1 MSPRELQIEVERR
14 LQLINPEL
22 SLAGKLP
29 SDTIISFINE
39 AIDKFWKTRYSGLNF
54 KQRGF
59 EQDQKRTDDLRTLVT
74 KHTYK
79 DTDIS
84 KINQVEYTVTLPDDY
99 VILLGDTAGISP
111 VDGVINNC
119 WEKDALGNYKI
130 KYSDTI
136 EGTIETVDRIKENS
150 LSEYRLKYTKAKP
163 IRLIQD
169 NTITLYTDGNY
180 KVAEYTIEYL
190 KKPSKVD
197 LKTNPTDEYTDLPS
211 HTHMEVVKLAVQL
224 ILATLPN
231 YNVYSNEVNSME

>member
-29 SDTIISFINE
+29 SDTIMSFINE

-79 DTDIS
+79 DIDIS
-84 KINQVEYTVTLPDDY
+84 KVNQEEYTVTLPDDY
-99 VILLGDTAGISP
+99 VILLGDTAGIAP
-111 VDGVINNC
+111 ADGITNVC
-119 WEKDALGNYKI
+119 WEKDSEGNYKV

-150 LSEYRLKYTKAKP
+150 LSEYHLKYTKAKP
-163 IRLIQD
+163 IKLMQD
-169 NTITLYTDGNY
+169 NTITLYTDGQY

-190 KKPSKVD
+190 KRPSKVTLVD
-197 LKTNPTDEYTDLPS
+197 TPTDEYTDLPA
-211 HTHMEVVKLAVQL
+211 HTHMEIVKIAVQL
-224 ILATLPN
+224 ILGTLPN
-231 YNVYSNEVNSME
+231 YNVYSNEVNTME

>member
-1 MSPRELQIEVERR
+1 MSPRKLQIEVERR

-39 AIDKFWKTRYSGLNF
+39 AIDKFWKTRYSGLNY

-111 VDGVINNC
+111 ADGVINNC

>member
-39 AIDKFWKTRYSGLNF
+39 AIDKFWKTRYSGLNY

-79 DTDIS
+79 DTDIT
-84 KINQVEYTVTLPDDY
+84 KVNQEEYTVTLPNDY

-111 VDGVINNC
+111 ADGVINNC

>member
-39 AIDKFWKTRYSGLNF
+39 AIDKFWKTRYSGLNY

-79 DTDIS
+79 DTDIT
-84 KINQVEYTVTLPDDY
+84 KVNQEEYTVTLPDDY

-111 VDGVINNC
+111 ADGVINNC

-211 HTHMEVVKLAVQL
+211 HTHVEVVKLAVQL

>member
-29 SDTIISFINE
+29 SDTIMSFINE
-39 AIDKFWKTRYSGLNF
+39 AIDKFWKTRYSGLNY

-84 KINQVEYTVTLPDDY
+84 KINQEEYTVTLPDDY

-111 VDGVINNC
+111 ADGVINNC

>member
-79 DTDIS
+79 DTDIT
-84 KINQVEYTVTLPDDY
+84 KVNQVEYTVTLPDDY

-111 VDGVINNC
+111 ADGVINNC

>member
-29 SDTIISFINE
+29 SDTIMSFINE

-79 DTDIS
+79 DIDIS
-84 KINQVEYTVTLPDDY
+84 KVNQEEYTVTLPDDY
-99 VILLGDTAGISP
+99 VILLGDTAGIAP
-111 VDGVINNC
+111 ADGITNDC

-163 IRLIQD
+163 IKLMQD
-169 NTITLYTDGNY
+169 NTITLYTDGQY

-190 KKPSKVD
+190 KRPSKVTLVD
-197 LKTNPTDEYTDLPS
+197 TPTDEYTDLPA
-211 HTHMEVVKLAVQL
+211 HTHMEIVKIAVQL
-224 ILATLPN
+224 ILGTLPN
-231 YNVYSNEVNSME
+231 YNVYSNEVNTME

>member
-29 SDTIISFINE
+29 SDTIMSFINE

-79 DTDIS
+79 DIDIT
-84 KINQVEYTVTLPDDY
+84 KVNQEEYTVTLPDDY
-99 VILLGDTAGISP
+99 VILLGDTAGIAP
-111 VDGVINNC
+111 ADGVINNC
-119 WEKDALGNYKI
+119 WEKDALGNYRI

-197 LKTNPTDEYTDLPS
+197 LKTNPTNEYIDLPV
-211 HTHMEVVKLAVQL
+211 HTHMEIVKLAVQL

>member
-29 SDTIISFINE
+29 SDTIMSFINE

-79 DTDIS
+79 DIDIT
-84 KINQVEYTVTLPDDY
+84 KVNQEEYTVTLPDDY
-99 VILLGDTAGISP
+99 VILLGDTAGIAP
-111 VDGVINNC
+111 ADGITNDC
-119 WEKDALGNYKI
+119 WEKDSEGNYKV

-150 LSEYRLKYTKAKP
+150 LSEYHLKYTKAKP
-163 IRLIQD
+163 IKLMQD
-169 NTITLYTDGNY
+169 NTITLYTDGQY

-190 KKPSKVD
+190 KRPSKVT
-197 LKTNPTDEYTDLPS
+197 LVGTPTDEYTDLPA
-211 HTHMEVVKLAVQL
+211 HTHMEIVKMAVQL
-224 ILATLPN
+224 ILGTLPN
-231 YNVYSNEVNSME
+231 YNVYSNEVNTME

>member
-39 AIDKFWKTRYSGLNF
+39 AIDKFWKTRYSGLNY

-150 LSEYRLKYTKAKP
+150 LSEYHLKYTKAKP

-169 NTITLYTDGNY
+169 NTITLYTDGQY
-180 KVAEYTIEYL
+180 KVSEYTIEYL
-190 KKPSKVD
+190 KKPSKVG

-231 YNVYSNEVNSME
+231 YNVYSNEINSME

>member
-39 AIDKFWKTRYSGLNF
+39 AIDKFWKTRYSGLNY

-79 DTDIS
+79 DTDIT
-84 KINQVEYTVTLPDDY
+84 KVNQEEYTVTLPDDY

-111 VDGVINNC
+111 ADGVINNC

-150 LSEYRLKYTKAKP
+150 LSEYHLKYTKAKP

-169 NTITLYTDGNY
+169 NTITLYTDSQY
-180 KVAEYTIEYL
+180 KVSEYTIEYL

-231 YNVYSNEVNSME
+231 YNIYSNEVNSME

>member
-39 AIDKFWKTRYSGLNF
+39 AIDKFWKTRYSGLNY

-111 VDGVINNC
+111 ADGVINNC

-150 LSEYRLKYTKAKP
+150 LSEYHLKYTKAKP

-211 HTHMEVVKLAVQL
+211 HTHMEVVKLTVQL

>member
-79 DTDIS
+79 DIDIS
-84 KINQVEYTVTLPDDY
+84 KVNQEEYTVTLPDDY
-99 VILLGDTAGISP
+99 VILLGDTAGIVP
-111 VDGVINNC
+111 ADGVINNC

-211 HTHMEVVKLAVQL
+211 HTHMEIVKLAVQL

>member
-29 SDTIISFINE
+29 SDTIMSFINE

-74 KHTYK
+74 KRTYK
-79 DTDIS
+79 DIDIT
-84 KINQVEYTVTLPDDY
+84 KVNQGEYTVTLPDDY
-99 VILLGDTAGISP
+99 VILLGDTAGIAP
-111 VDGVINNC
+111 ADGITNDC
-119 WEKDALGNYKI
+119 WEKDSEGNYKV

-150 LSEYRLKYTKAKP
+150 LSEYHLKYTKAKP
-163 IRLIQD
+163 IKLMQD
-169 NTITLYTDGNY
+169 NTITLYTDGQY

-190 KKPSKVD
+190 KRPSKVTLVD
-197 LKTNPTDEYTDLPS
+197 TPTDEYTDLPA
-211 HTHMEVVKLAVQL
+211 HTHMEIVKIAVQL
-224 ILATLPN
+224 ILGTLPN
-231 YNVYSNEVNSME
+231 YNVYSNEVNTME

>member
-79 DTDIS
+79 DIDIS
-84 KINQVEYTVTLPDDY
+84 KVNQEEYTVTLPDDY

-111 VDGVINNC
+111 ADGVINNC

-211 HTHMEVVKLAVQL
+211 HTHMEVVKLTVQL

>member
-39 AIDKFWKTRYSGLNF
+39 AIDKFWKTRYSGINF

-59 EQDQKRTDDLRTLVT
+59 EQDQKRTDDLRTLLT

-79 DTDIS
+79 DIGIT
-84 KINQVEYTVTLPDDY
+84 KVNQETYTVTLPDDY
-99 VILLGDTAGISP
+99 VILLGDTAGIAP
-111 VDGVINNC
+111 ADGITNDC
-119 WEKDALGNYKI
+119 WEKDSEGNYKV

-150 LSEYRLKYTKAKP
+150 LSEYHLKYTKAKP
-163 IRLIQD
+163 IKLMQN
-169 NTITLYTDGNY
+169 NTITLYTDGQY

-190 KKPSKVD
+190 KRPSKVT
-197 LKTNPTDEYTDLPS
+197 LVGTPTDEYTDLPA
-211 HTHMEVVKLAVQL
+211 HTHMEIVKMAVQL
-224 ILATLPN
+224 ILGTLPN
-231 YNVYSNEVNSME
+231 YNVYSNEVNTME

>member
-39 AIDKFWKTRYSGLNF
+39 AIDKFWKTRYSGLNY

-79 DTDIS
+79 DTDIT
-84 KINQVEYTVTLPDDY
+84 KVNQEEYTVTLPDDY

-111 VDGVINNC
+111 ADGVINNC

-211 HTHMEVVKLAVQL
+211 HTHMEVVKLAVQS

>member
-39 AIDKFWKTRYSGLNF
+39 AIDKFWKTRYSGLNY

-74 KHTYK
+74 KRTYK
-79 DTDIS
+79 DTDIT
-84 KINQVEYTVTLPDDY
+84 KVNQEEYTVTLPDDY

-111 VDGVINNC
+111 ADGVINNC

>member
-39 AIDKFWKTRYSGLNF
+39 AIDKFWKTRYSGLNY

-111 VDGVINNC
+111 ADGVINNC

>member
-39 AIDKFWKTRYSGLNF
+39 AIDKFWKTRYSGLNY

-79 DTDIS
+79 DTNIS

-111 VDGVINNC
+111 ADGVINNC

-150 LSEYRLKYTKAKP
+150 LSEYHLKYTKAKP
-163 IRLIQD
+163 IKLMQD
-169 NTITLYTDGNY
+169 NTITLYTDGQY

-190 KKPSKVD
+190 KRPSKVT
-197 LKTNPTDEYTDLPS
+197 LVGTPTDEYTDLPA
-211 HTHMEVVKLAVQL
+211 HTHMEIVKMAVQL
-224 ILATLPN
+224 ILGTLPN
-231 YNVYSNEVNSME
+231 YNVYSNEVNTME